1 VSLSIAR
8 ELKNLMKTGTY
19 ILGARKSIRA
29 VATGKAKMLIIASN
43 ARPDLRERALYLA
56 KLSGVPVYVYPGTSI
71 DLGVAAGKPFRVSM
85 IAVIDE
91 GESQILRFAEQ
102 AAQE

>member
-1 VSLSIAR
+1 MSLSITR
-8 ELKNLMKTGTY
+8 ELKNLVKTGTY
-19 ILGARKSIRA
+19 TLGARESIRA
-29 VATGKAKMLIIASN
+29 VATGKAKMLIIAEN

-56 KLSGVPVYVYPGTSI
+56 RLGNIPVYIFPGTSV

-91 GESQILRFAEQ
+91 GESQILRFAEEQ
-102 AAQE
+102 G